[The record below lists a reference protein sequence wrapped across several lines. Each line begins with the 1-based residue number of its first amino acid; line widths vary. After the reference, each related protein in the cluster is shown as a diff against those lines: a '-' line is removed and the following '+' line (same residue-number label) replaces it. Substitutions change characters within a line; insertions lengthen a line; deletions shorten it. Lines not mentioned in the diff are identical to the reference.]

1 MSYNFLSNINNFDN
15 FNNPDAAY
23 TEVHVDDE
31 IKFIENDIPHTA
43 SFLMVRAHN
52 TNDLL
57 IQLMPWGYGVYI
69 PADEMWSVDS
79 LDNVEKIIIKKIF
92 SVNEQGQR
100 SEITSGT
107 GKIQWMI
114 GYK

>member
-1 MSYNFLSNINNFDN
+1 MSYNFLSNINNFDD
-15 FNNPDAAY
+15 FNVPDAAY
-23 TEVHVDDE
+23 VPISVNQE
-31 IKFIENDIPHTA
+31 IVLKDNEDIPHNA
-43 SFLMVRAHN
+43 SFLVIRAHSS
-52 TNDLL
+52 NDLL
-57 IQLMPWGYGVYI
+57 VQLMPWGYGVYI

-92 SVNEQGQR
+92 LKDQDYASTDAPGA
-100 SEITSGT
+100 

>member
-23 TEVHVDDE
+23 VNISTNSEINFIDTE
-31 IKFIENDIPHTA
+31 DIPHNA
-43 SFLMVRAHN
+43 SFLMIRAHSD
-52 TNDLL
+52 NDLL

-92 SVNEQGQR
+92 LKSTKAE
-100 SEITSGT
+100 TSQ

>member
-1 MSYNFLSNINNFDN
+1 MSYNFLSNINNFDD

-23 TEVHVDDE
+23 ETVYVNDE
-31 IKFIENDIPHTA
+31 INFIDNNEIKHNA
-43 SFLMVRAHN
+43 SFLMIRAHAD
-52 TNDLL
+52 NDLL

-79 LDNVEKIIIKKIF
+79 LDDVEKIVIKKIF
-92 SVNEQGQR
+92 LKSTLTE
-100 SEITSGT
+100 TAH

>member
-1 MSYNFLSNINNFDN
+1 MSYNFLSNINDFSD
-15 FNNPDAAY
+15 FNTPEAAY
-23 TEVHVDDE
+23 VEVSTNQE
-31 IKFIENDIPHTA
+31 ISFIDNENIPHNA
-43 SFLMVRAHN
+43 SFLMIRAHSQ
-52 TNDLL
+52 NDLL

-79 LDNVEKIIIKKIF
+79 LDNVEKIVVKKIF
-92 SVNEQGQR
+92 QHSTKTDMTN
-100 SEITSGT
+100 